1 MADRISKEKRSWNM
15 SHIRSKDTK
24 PEIKVRS
31 YLFRQGFRFRKNVSE
46 LPGTPD
52 IVLHKYSTVIFIN
65 GCFWHHHD
73 GCKYAYIPK
82 TRTEFWLGKF
92 KRNVENDISNQK
104 ILKDLGWNVIVLWEC
119 TIKNNFNRAMEDLIQ
134 ALYSSKKKQ

>member
-46 LPGTPD
+46 LPGNPN
-52 IVLHKYSTVIFIN
+52 IVLPKYSTVIFIN

-92 KRNVENDISNQK
+92 KRNVENDIRNQK
-104 ILKDLGWNVIVLWEC
+104 ILKDTGWKVIILWEC
-119 TIKNNFNRAMEDLIQ
+119 TIKNDFNRAMESLIQ
-134 ALYSSKKKQ
+134 ELYSSKKKQ